1 MVASP
6 EALAPAIV
14 QGKAEPPGPV
24 APRVT
29 MAAEVAG
36 MLPRMAHSAR
46 AVMEPPVV
54 AVSAAA
60 AAVAAAGTAAEV
72 VALAMVAAQV
82 PAAAPPMSVVS
93 PTEAPNQVFKMAT
106 AP

>member
-1 MVASP
+1 MAASP
-6 EALAPAIV
+6 EALAPVIV

-60 AAVAAAGTAAEV
+60 AAVAAAGTAAA
-72 VALAMVAAQV
+72 VAAPAMVAVQV
-82 PAAAPPMSVVS
+82 PAADPPMSAVS
-93 PTEAPNQVFKMAT
+93 RMEVANQVFKMAT